1 MLADHHV
8 LGMRIVRA
16 TLSAAG
22 YEATDYGHGIG
33 ARELAERAL
42 ADGIEVLLVSTL
54 MLPSALQVSELSTL
68 LRGQDSRIKLVVG
81 GAPFLFDKR
90 LWREVGADAMGR
102 MRHRCAAD
110 RYADSRRCGMS
121 AAMTSLQRVLTTL
134 GHREPDRVPRFL
146 LLTMHGAREL
156 NLSIREYFSE
166 AKHVVAGQ
174 LRMRARYGND
184 CLYPFFYAAIEVE
197 AMGGE
202 VIFVGDGPPNAGR
215 PLIGDPEAIPS
226 LVWPDPAAS
235 PVLPPGAGG
244 DRRAQGRRR
253 RGGADRRGGD
263 VAVFPPGDAD
273 GI

>member
-1 MLADHHV
+1 
-8 LGMRIVRA
+8 
-16 TLSAAG
+16 
-22 YEATDYGHGIG
+22 
-33 ARELAERAL
+33 
-42 ADGIEVLLVSTL
+42 
-54 MLPSALQVSELSTL
+54 
-68 LRGQDSRIKLVVG
+68 
-81 GAPFLFDKR
+81 
-90 LWREVGADAMGR
+90 
-102 MRHRCAAD
+102 
-110 RYADSRRCGMS
+110 MS

-235 PVLPPGAGG
+235 PVLRRVLEAIAGLKAAVGEEAPIVGVVMSPFSLPVMQLGFDRYLEVIYDRPDLFRALMAANEGGFRQGHWRATQLRDGAEAARVTE
-244 DRRAQGRRR
+244 DRA
-253 RGGADRRGGD
+253 
-263 VAVFPPGDAD
+263 
-273 GI
+273 

>member
-1 MLADHHV
+1 MRTDLPEAFERALLALDRVAAQRLFEQAAIGPDALRSAVRLVGESLEHIGAGWERGTVALSQVYMGGRICEDLVERRLPPGDPQRTSQPRLGLAVLADHHV

-102 MRHRCAAD
+102 CATDA
-110 RYADSRRCGMS
+110 
-121 AAMTSLQRVLTTL
+121 
-134 GHREPDRVPRFL
+134 PRIVTQIL
-146 LLTMHGAREL
+146 
-156 NLSIREYFSE
+156 
-166 AKHVVAGQ
+166 
-174 LRMRARYGND
+174 
-184 CLYPFFYAAIEVE
+184 
-197 AMGGE
+197 
-202 VIFVGDGPPNAGR
+202 
-215 PLIGDPEAIPS
+215 
-226 LVWPDPAAS
+226 
-235 PVLPPGAGG
+235 
-244 DRRAQGRRR
+244 
-253 RGGADRRGGD
+253 GGA
-263 VAVFPPGDAD
+263 A
-273 GI
+273 